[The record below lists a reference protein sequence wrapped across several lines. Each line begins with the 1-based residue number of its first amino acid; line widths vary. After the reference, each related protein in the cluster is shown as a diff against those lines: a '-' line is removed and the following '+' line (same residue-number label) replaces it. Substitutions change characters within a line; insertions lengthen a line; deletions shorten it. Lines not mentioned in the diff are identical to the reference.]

1 MTIARLWHGRTSSAQ
16 ADAYL
21 EFLKLRAIP
30 DYQATEGNR
39 GVTIMRR
46 IEGGVAHF
54 LILTL
59 WESSAAIRRFAGD
72 DIERAKYYP
81 EDTSFL
87 LEFEPTVTHYDVEAS
102 EHL

>member
-1 MTIARLWHGRTSSAQ
+1 MTIARLWHGRTDAAQ

-21 EFLKLRAIP
+21 EFLKARAIP
-30 DYQATEGNR
+30 DYRGTEGNL

-46 IEGGVAHF
+46 IDGEVAHF

-59 WESSAAIRRFAGD
+59 WESTEAIRHFAGD

-81 EDTSFL
+81 EDVSFL
-87 LEFEPTVTHYDVEAS
+87 LEFEPTVTHYQIEAAA
-102 EHL
+102 